1 MKTEI
6 KTETFNGL
14 LAQLWLTDD
23 ELAEALDSGLVVN
36 LAKHATIQ
44 CSDAEARAET
54 EFFKPKK
61 KASTKAE
68 LKRLI
73 AEMHRLI
80 NEI

>member
-1 MKTEI
+1 MNPLPHKTRKMK
-6 KTETFNGL
+6 KTYDFTK
-14 LAQLWLTDD
+14 TP
-23 ELAEALDSGLVVN
+23 
-36 LAKHATIQ
+36 
-44 CSDAEARAET
+44 DANFA

-73 AEMHRLI
+73 AEMHQLI

>member
-1 MKTEI
+1 MKNTYDFT
-6 KTETFNGL
+6 KTP
-14 LAQLWLTDD
+14 
-23 ELAEALDSGLVVN
+23 
-36 LAKHATIQ
+36 
-44 CSDAEARAET
+44 DANFA

-73 AEMHRLI
+73 AEMHQLI